1 MLLWWTGSA
10 TVALD
15 SGDLRPR
22 WTVPGA
28 LGAGAAWPGSAP
40 AAVALVPVP
49 EGLAVLDAATGAP
62 RGPTI
67 PVARGLPAG
76 TPVAVAATGT
86 TVVELRGTTVVALRP
101 PG

>member
-1 MLLWWTGSA
+1 M
-10 TVALD
+10 
-15 SGDLRPR
+15 
-22 WTVPGA
+22 
-28 LGAGAAWPGSAP
+28 
-40 AAVALVPVP
+40 PVP
-49 EGLAVLDAATGAP
+49 DGLAVLDAATGAP